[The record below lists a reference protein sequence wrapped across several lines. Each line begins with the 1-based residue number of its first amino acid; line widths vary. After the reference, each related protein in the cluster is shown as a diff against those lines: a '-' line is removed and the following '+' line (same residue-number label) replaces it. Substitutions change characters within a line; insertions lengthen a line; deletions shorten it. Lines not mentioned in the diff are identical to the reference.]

1 MLPQI
6 STPSFFTKLPS
17 SGQEIEYRPFLVKEE
32 KILLMAIEG
41 GDSKEIMNAVMRI
54 VGDCVKTEID
64 ADKISTFDLEYLFL
78 KLRGKSV
85 GEVIDLTL
93 SHPKGECQA
102 KTKVALNLDDIQ
114 VQGVVADGKVMIT
127 DEVGVKMRYPN
138 LTDTDKIQKALE
150 DDNTGSTFDI
160 IAMCVEYI
168 FDNEDVYNDYT
179 KDDLQEWLGNLN
191 QSQFKNIS
199 DFFASAP
206 KLRHE
211 LNWQCG
217 SCGEKETLVLE
228 GLESFFTLA

>member
-17 SGQEIEYRPFLVKEE
+17 TGQEIEYRPFLVKEE

-41 GDSKEIMNAVMRI
+41 GDSKEIMHAVLQI
-54 VGDCVKTEID
+54 VSDCVKTEID
-64 ADKISTFDLEYLFL
+64 ADKISTFDIEFLFL

-93 SHPKGECQA
+93 GHPNGECKA
-102 KTKVALNLDDIQ
+102 KTKVALNLDDIE
-114 VQGVVADGKVMIT
+114 VQGVVADGKIMIT
-127 DEVGVKMRYPN
+127 DDVGVKMRYPN
-138 LTDTDKIQKALE
+138 LTDMDKIQNAL
-150 DDNTGSTFDI
+150 DDNNTESTFDI

-179 KDDLQEWLGNLN
+179 KNDLEEWLGNLN
-191 QSQFKNIS
+191 QNQFKKIA
-199 DFFASAP
+199 DFFSDAP

-211 LNWQCG
+211 LNWQCN